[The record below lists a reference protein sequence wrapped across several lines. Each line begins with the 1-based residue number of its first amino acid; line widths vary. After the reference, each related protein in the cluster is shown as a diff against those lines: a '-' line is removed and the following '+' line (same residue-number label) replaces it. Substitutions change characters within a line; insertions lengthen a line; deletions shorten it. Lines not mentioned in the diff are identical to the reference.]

1 VKLLQL
7 LVAARQ
13 RYSTIHTTRDS
24 KHTVSSTPLYKISV
38 SQGSDDT
45 DLKSVYMLHVIRAFI
60 HVVYKAPEQ
69 NSSNENIGYF
79 YPYIWQRSRTKK
91 LPIRC

>member
-38 SQGSDDT
+38 SQGSGWHW
-45 DLKSVYMLHVIRAFI
+45 LEISI
-60 HVVYKAPEQ
+60 HVACHTC
-69 NSSNENIGYF
+69 I
-79 YPYIWQRSRTKK
+79 YP
-91 LPIRC
+91 RCI